1 MIKKEDV
8 FKIGRFAKPHGVKG
22 EISLLTT
29 SDLFEETDEPYIVC
43 DIDGILVPFYVEE
56 YRYKSD
62 NVILLKLEYVDTE
75 EGAREFVNLDVY
87 YPLEGM
93 EEEPLVGDMTWDG
106 FVGYTVTD
114 ANHGFLG
121 KILEVDEST
130 LNILFHIDYKGE
142 ELLFPAAEELIREV
156 DHSEKQ
162 MTVCLPEGLL
172 DL

>member
-1 MIKKEDV
+1 MIRKEDV

-29 SDLFEETDEPYIVC
+29 SDLFEETDEPYVVC

-62 NVILLKLEYVDTE
+62 NVMLIKLEHVQTE
-75 EGAREFVNLDVY
+75 EGAHEFVNRDVY

-93 EEEPLVGDMTWDG
+93 EEEALVGDMTWDS
-106 FVGYTVTD
+106 FIGYTVTD
-114 ANHGFLG
+114 TKHGLLG
-121 KILEVDEST
+121 KITEVDEST
-130 LNILFHIDYKGE
+130 INVLLHIDYRGE
-142 ELLFPAAEELIREV
+142 ELLFPAAEELIGDV

-162 MTVCLPEGLL
+162 MTVNLPEGLL